1 MTIVVQKYGGS
12 SVATPAKM
20 RAVADRVIATRES
33 GVLPVVVVSAMGRT
47 TDGLLAL
54 ARELSPTP
62 QRRELDMLISVGERV
77 SMALLA
83 MVLRDRGHAA
93 VSFTGSQAGIITT
106 DDHNHA
112 RIIEVRPLRVQEAL
126 AQGRIVI
133 VGGFA
138 GVSVTKEV
146 TTLGRGGSDTTAIAL
161 AAALEADSC
170 EILSDVDGVYTAD
183 PRVVDSAR
191 KLDALDHGE
200 ILEMGLRGAKVLA
213 PTAIDYAR
221 RHGITL
227 RAAATSGRGTGTVVT
242 HRPHPGTGRAVA
254 VTADKHALP
263 AHFRGTDAQAA
274 AFLDALDDGGVPWKD
289 CRRTRSGETIR
300 LDLVLDTLDAPD
312 AGARAAAAVPAGAD
326 LQVREDLAT
335 ATVVGEG
342 IAERAE
348 AWRIAGDALD
358 ALRLRPPAMWGS
370 SYGLT
375 AALPRTA
382 LDDVVRRWHAEF
394 PGLEGDPRE
403 G

>member
-1 MTIVVQKYGGS
+1 MNIVVQKYGGS
-12 SVATPAKM
+12 SVATPQKM
-20 RAVADRVIATRES
+20 RAVANRVLKTRES

-62 QRRELDMLISVGERV
+62 HRRELDMLISVGERV

-106 DDHNHA
+106 TDHNRA
-112 RIIEVRPLRVQEAL
+112 RIIEVRPDRVRRAL
-126 AQGRIVI
+126 EEGRIVI

-138 GVSVTKEV
+138 GVSINKEV

-161 AAALEADSC
+161 AAALNADSC

-183 PRVVDSAR
+183 PRVVPEAH
-191 KLDALDHGE
+191 KLDQLDHGE

-213 PTAIDYAR
+213 PAAIDYAR

-227 RAAATSGRGTGTVVT
+227 RAAATSGEGTGTVIT
-242 HRPHPGTGRAVA
+242 RRPHPGTGRAVA
-254 VTADKHALP
+254 VTADTHALP
-263 AHFRGTDAQAA
+263 CRFRGSEEAA
-274 AFLDALDDGGVPWKD
+274 AALLEGLDAAGVPWKD
-289 CRRTRSGETIR
+289 CRRTREADWIQ

-312 AGARAAAAVPAGAD
+312 AAERARAVLPSNAVLD
-326 LQVREDLAT
+326 VYDDLAT

-342 IAERAE
+342 IAERSE
-348 AWRIAGDALD
+348 AWRIAGKALD
-358 ALRLRPPAMWGS
+358 ELGLQPPMMWGS

-375 AALPRTA
+375 ALLPRDS
-382 LDDVVRRWHAEF
+382 LHDVVRRWHARF
-394 PGLEGDPRE
+394 PGLEARPSE

>member
-1 MTIVVQKYGGS
+1 MNIVVQKYGGS

-20 RAVADRVIATRES
+20 RAVADRVVATRES

-106 DDHNHA
+106 DDHNQA

-126 AQGRIVI
+126 EQGRIVI

-138 GVSVTKEV
+138 GVSTTKEV

-161 AAALEADSC
+161 AAALQAESC
-170 EILSDVDGVYTAD
+170 EILSDVDGVFTAD
-183 PRVVDSAR
+183 PRVVPGAR

-227 RAAATSGRGTGTVVT
+227 RAAATSGAGTGTVVT

-254 VTADKHALP
+254 VTADRHALP
-263 AHFRGTDAQAA
+263 GRFRGSDAQAA
-274 AFLDALDDGGVPWKD
+274 AFLDRLDAAGVPWKD
-289 CRRTRSGETIR
+289 CRRTRHGDVIELGLI
-300 LDLVLDTLDAPD
+300 LDTLDAPD
-312 AGARAAAAVPAGAD
+312 AASRARAALPDGAE
-326 LQVREDLAT
+326 LELHEGSAT

-348 AWRIAGDALD
+348 AWRIAGEALD
-358 ALRLRPPAMWGS
+358 ALGLQPPAMWGS

-375 AALPRTA
+375 AVLPREA
-382 LDDVVRRWHAEF
+382 LDDVVRRWHSVF
-394 PGLEGDPRE
+394 PGLEGGARE